1 MAAQAM
7 AVLQTSSRK
16 QIPTWVS
23 CCQSWTILASVM
35 TRSSS
40 SPRTMAEKVCPALL
54 VSLDHGAAG
63 CFLLMRA
70 LCGCRSSFDGP
81 RKSRR
86 SGYPMRSCISW
97 TFFRPSPSLWV
108 LRRRQDRVLDGVDQ
122 SRFFMGKTDDS
133 ARESLV
139 IYIGNTLYSA
149 RNGAI
154 GKSCSRRWT
163 LTPMRC
169 RT

>member
-1 MAAQAM
+1 MV
-7 AVLQTSSRK
+7 VLQTSSHK
-16 QIPTWVS
+16 QIPTWGS

-40 SPRTMAEKVCPALL
+40 SPRTMAEKVYPALL

-70 LCGCRSSFDGP
+70 PCGYRSSFGGP
-81 RKSRR
+81 RKYRP

-97 TFFRPSPSLWV
+97 TFFRPLPSLWV
-108 LRRRQDRVLDGVDQ
+108 SRRRKIVSWMASISRASSWGKPMIPRVKVWSSTSGTRCL
-122 SRFFMGKTDDS
+122 
-133 ARESLV
+133 
-139 IYIGNTLYSA
+139 A

-154 GKSCSRRWT
+154 GKSCSKRWT